1 MNTSNTAALLRDG
14 EAAARQD
21 AGDVLHSTEE
31 AIERIAS
38 RAQDMATRGIHAAS
52 DAGAKV
58 QKWVSHYTEATSRYV
73 AEQPVRSVLIA
84 AAAGAA
90 LAALVIAASRR
101 RD

>member
-1 MNTSNTAALLRDG
+1 MNTSNTSTLMRDG
-14 EAAARQD
+14 EAAARQLS
-21 AGDVLHSTEE
+21 GDVLHSTEE

-58 QKWVSHYTEATSRYV
+58 QKRVSHYTEATSRYV